1 MEPNKFENEIRNK
14 LNQRT
19 IQPSENSWDRLDAM
33 LTVAEP
39 KSKRSF
45 KWFYIAAS
53 FVGFTLIGFF
63 LFNQQKNEGVIIPEK
78 NVVIEE
84 KQQSEI
90 IKNPEV
96 SSETITLKTNQTTA
110 VAAISKDIE
119 IPISLT
125 EIDPKKDQVLDLA
138 ITNVPENVV
147 EVPTI
152 SQKLIKI
159 NPETLLANLE
169 KGEAITTKTQ
179 ASSAVKVD
187 PNSLLSSVEK
197 EVDESFRDK
206 AIQKL
211 NKNYKSVKSLLANRN
226 NQ

>member
-1 MEPNKFENEIRNK
+1 MEPNKFENEIRNQ

-33 LTVAEP
+33 LTVAEH
-39 KSKRSF
+39 KSKRSY
-45 KWFYIAAS
+45 KWIYIAAS

-63 LFNQQKNEGVIIPEK
+63 LFNQQKNEALIIPEK

-84 KQQSEI
+84 KQPSEI
-90 IKNPEV
+90 IKKSEV
-96 SSETITLKTNQTTA
+96 SSESITLKTNQTRA
-110 VAAISKDIE
+110 VATIAYDVKVRK
-119 IPISLT
+119 SLT

-138 ITNVPENVV
+138 IANTQENVV
-147 EVPTI
+147 EVPTNLQT
-152 SQKLIKI
+152 SIKI
-159 NPETLLANLE
+159 NPETLLANVE
-169 KGEAITTKTQ
+169 KGETLTIKSQ
-179 ASSAVKVD
+179 SSSTLKVD

-206 AIQKL
+206 AIQTL